1 MYVDNLLITS
11 KDQES
16 IVKCLLDDYEL
27 KLKGTGPIKYHLGCD
42 FFRDSENTLCF
53 APKKYIEKMI
63 SILRQLLATNPVL
76 KFTYP

>member
-42 FFRDSENTLCF
+42 FFRDSENALSFTS
-53 APKKYIEKMI
+53 KKYVEKII
-63 SILRQLLATNPVL
+63 SIFRKLLATNLAL
-76 KFTYP
+76 KFTHP